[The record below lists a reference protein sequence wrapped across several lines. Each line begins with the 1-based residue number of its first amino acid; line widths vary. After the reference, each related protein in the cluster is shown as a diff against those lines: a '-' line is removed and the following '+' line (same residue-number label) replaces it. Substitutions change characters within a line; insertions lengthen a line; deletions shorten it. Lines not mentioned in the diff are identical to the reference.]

1 MANVNNQEPDKTQQ
15 MEGTQTPA
23 AENNADSRSLEIDY
37 GKLDELIG
45 KRVTVAEKGVLKS
58 YFKEQGLSEE
68 EAAEAIKAYKAN
80 KQAQTPDVS
89 EISNQLAEAQKTAAL
104 AELEKAA
111 TLEALTLEIDPKTI
125 PHVLKLADFSACRT
139 EDGKISAEALKAAL
153 EKVLEEVPAFKS
165 QKEDN
170 LGFQQIGAGSGTKEP
185 GGLSAISS
193 VFGNTK

>member
-125 PHVLKLADFSACRT
+125 PYVLKLADFSASRA

-185 GGLSAISS
+185 GGLNAISS